1 VTGSR
6 SGAATQSKDPYS
18 VDFSTNTT
26 RVVTSAGR
34 SIGKLDKPMPRFDV
48 TIAGELNLDLIL
60 YGLPEQLLPEREL
73 LADRMMLTLGS
84 SSAIV
89 AHNLAALG
97 SRVGFQSRIGD
108 DPLGEI
114 AIERL
119 RQGGVDVSQ
128 VRRVAGSITTGL
140 TVILPHGS
148 WRNILTYAG
157 TIAET
162 RWEDLDL
169 DYLADSR
176 HFHFSSYYLQRGLRP
191 RVAELFQLLKSKGLT
206 ISLDTNDDPDDQ
218 WEGGLHEVLR
228 NVDVFLP
235 NEREACKVAGTDDLE
250 AAIHKLSAL
259 VPLVVVKLGRKGA
272 LAQRGAERFTSPS
285 REVVAV
291 DTVGAGDSFDA
302 GFLHEYVRGA
312 DVPTCLA
319 SGNRAGALS
328 TTRPGGTEAFRD
340 TAHREKFLR
349 E

>member
-1 VTGSR
+1 
-6 SGAATQSKDPYS
+6 
-18 VDFSTNTT
+18 
-26 RVVTSAGR
+26 
-34 SIGKLDKPMPRFDV
+34 MPRFDV

-60 YGLPEQLLPEREL
+60 YGLPEQLPPEREL

-108 DPLGEI
+108 DPLGQI
-114 AIERL
+114 ALERL
-119 RQGGVDVSQ
+119 QQGGVDVSL
-128 VRRVAGSITTGL
+128 VRRVAGATTTGL
-140 TVILPHGS
+140 TVILHHEA

-157 TIAET
+157 TIAELS
-162 RWEDLDL
+162 WDDLDL

-191 RVAELFQLLKSKGLT
+191 RVAELFRRMKSKGLT
-206 ISLDTNDDPDDQ
+206 ISLDTNDDPDDR
-218 WEGGLHEVLR
+218 WEGGLNEVLR
-228 NVDVFLP
+228 HVDVFLP

-250 AAIHKLSAL
+250 LAVKKLSAL
-259 VPLVVVKLGRKGA
+259 VPLVVVKLGKKGA
-272 LAQRGAERFTSPS
+272 LGQRGKDRFTAASQS
-285 REVVAV
+285 VEAV

-302 GFLHEYVRGA
+302 GFLHEYVRGS
-312 DVPTCLA
+312 DLPTCLA

-340 TAHREKFLR
+340 GAHREVFLKNGR
-349 E
+349 IL